1 MRFPKL
7 LSGVKIFKIMKKYLI
22 LLIVGIF
29 VTACIPV
36 NQLDTAVNTDPDR
49 RESSSVVVPVEEFA
63 TRITKKPFGIFITP
77 ETSPVQP
84 ERFSGYHTGVDAE
97 YDDVE
102 GEVAVFAITD
112 GLVEYSGR
120 VDGYGGLLAI
130 CHLIDNKEYLAIYG
144 HLDPNSLVAKDQS
157 VTKGQ
162 QIGVLGKGFSIETD
176 GERKHLHFALY
187 LGSDVSLKGYVQSLD
202 QLSSWVDPK
211 TILP

>member
-1 MRFPKL
+1 
-7 LSGVKIFKIMKKYLI
+7 MKKYLI